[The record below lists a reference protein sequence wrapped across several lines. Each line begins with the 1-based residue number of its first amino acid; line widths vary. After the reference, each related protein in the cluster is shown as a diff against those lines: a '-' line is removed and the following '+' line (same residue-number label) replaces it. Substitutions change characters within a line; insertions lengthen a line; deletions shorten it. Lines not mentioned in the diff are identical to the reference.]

1 MRTRRPVTAPPPS
14 DDLETW
20 DAPRLRTQLRLC
32 RQQTAYLH
40 RELATA
46 LKQAPMAPPEGSS
59 EELLQLE
66 VQSLR
71 QRYATLKLHFD
82 DAQATIGNLRFL
94 LQFAHKAMGW
104 PTNEDG
110 SSTPWQGSLDVATE
124 FMDELF
130 KQLLTVAHP
139 DKWSAGQD
147 ATVLAH
153 ELTLAIQAHRERLRG

>member
-1 MRTRRPVTAPPPS
+1 
-14 DDLETW
+14 
-20 DAPRLRTQLRLC
+20 
-32 RQQTAYLH
+32 
-40 RELATA
+40 
-46 LKQAPMAPPEGSS
+46 MAPPEGSS

-82 DAQATIGNLRFL
+82 DAQATIGNLRFM
-94 LQFAHKAMGW
+94 LQFAHKALGW
-104 PTNEDG
+104 QTNDAG
-110 SSTPWQGSLDVATE
+110 STKPWQASLDVATE

-147 ATVLAH
+147 AMVLAH
-153 ELTLAIQAHRERLRG
+153 ELTVAISAQRERLRS